1 MPTAIKSMS
10 VSHPLQ
16 GNLRERTLFFAEEHP
31 ITYDMKILG
40 GRISHLRA
48 RFSARFGLPVA
59 AHPSL
64 QNEVSPEGEFPV
76 GGLAMAGKNS
86 PWGKPGGEPSGPQE
100 GGDARPD
107 TNGPRNPW
115 VPPAG
120 DSSEGAK
127 RPSNIED
134 MFRARTRRN
143 GGSGG
148 GGTGFPRLPQRPD
161 GKSWLPIAIAFVV
174 VAWLGASMFHFIA
187 PQEKGVVTT
196 FGSYSRMLG
205 SGVSMTMPWPIQQV
219 AVKDVTTINRE
230 SIPTG
235 EGEQLML
242 TADQNLV
249 DLSYIVRWNIKDLKL
264 YTFQLEDPDKTVRD
278 VAEAAMRQ
286 AVAEVTLDGAMGSG
300 RALIET
306 QVRER
311 AQKILDFYRAGIS
324 IQGVEIKKTDP
335 PTKVVDAFK
344 EVLAAQQDAQSEI
357 NRAQAWAQ
365 QLTARAQGEAAAF
378 DKVYEQ
384 YKLAP
389 EVTKRRMYYETMERV
404 LSQTDKVIVEAPGVT
419 PYLPLPQLQ
428 NRAQPQVQAQAPAR
442 GGR

>member
-1 MPTAIKSMS
+1 MF
-10 VSHPLQ
+10 VRHPLQ
-16 GNLRERTLFFAEEHP
+16 GKLRKRTLFFAAEHP

-48 RFSARFGLPVA
+48 RLSARFSLPVA
-59 AHPSL
+59 APASL
-64 QNEVSPEGEFPV
+64 QNEAPAGEDFPA

-86 PWGKPGGEPSGPQE
+86 PWGKPGGEPSGPQ
-100 GGDARPD
+100 GDS
-107 TNGPRNPW
+107 NGPRNPW

-120 DSSEGAK
+120 DSGEGEK

-134 MFRARTRRN
+134 IFRARTTRR
-143 GGSGG
+143 GGGGGG

-161 GKSWLPIAIAFVV
+161 GKSWLPVGIAFVV

-219 AVKDVTTINRE
+219 TVKDVTTINRE

-311 AQKILDFYRAGIS
+311 MQKILDFYRAGIS

-335 PTKVVDAFK
+335 PAKVVDAFK

>member
-1 MPTAIKSMS
+1 M
-10 VSHPLQ
+10 
-16 GNLRERTLFFAEEHP
+16 NN
-31 ITYDMKILG
+31 LG
-40 GRISHLRA
+40 GRIA
-48 RFSARFGLPVA
+48 RLGQSVT
-59 AHPSL
+59 
-64 QNEVSPEGEFPV
+64 
-76 GGLAMAGKNS
+76 GLAMAGKKS
-86 PWGKPGGEPSGPQE
+86 PWGQPGDEPQE
-100 GGDARPD
+100 PAGGS
-107 TNGPRNPW
+107 TGSGPRNPW

-120 DSSEGAK
+120 ETEEPASR
-127 RPSNIED
+127 RPGLD
-134 MFRARTRRN
+134 DLFRNRGRR
-143 GGSGG
+143 GG
-148 GGTGFPRLPQRPD
+148 GGGGGFPRLPERPD
-161 GKSWLPIAIAFVV
+161 GKSWLPIGIAFVA
-174 VAWLGASMFHFIA
+174 VAWLGASMAHFIS

-196 FGSYSRMLG
+196 FGSYSRTLD
-205 SGVSMTMPWPIQQV
+205 SGVSLTLPWPV
-219 AVKDVTTINRE
+219 ERVSVKDVTTINRE
-230 SIPTG
+230 TIPTG

-264 YTFQLEDPDKTVRD
+264 YTFQLENPDQTVRD

-286 AVAEVTLDGAMGSG
+286 ALAEVTLDDAMGSG
-300 RALIET
+300 RAQIEG
-306 QVRER
+306 QVRDR

-378 DKVYEQ
+378 DKVFEQ
-384 YKLAP
+384 YRLAP

-404 LSQTDKVIVEAPGVT
+404 LSQTDKVILEAPGVA
-419 PYLPLPQLQ
+419 PYLPLPQMQ
-428 NRAQPQVQAQAPAR
+428 GRQAAQPQVQSPPQPQPKSQ

>member
-1 MPTAIKSMS
+1 MSMFECN
-10 VSHPLQ
+10 PLQ
-16 GNLRERTLFFAEEHP
+16 GNLRERTLFFAKEHP
-31 ITYDMKILG
+31 ITYGMKILG

-64 QNEVSPEGEFPV
+64 QNEAPSEGGLPV

-86 PWGKPGGEPSGPQE
+86 PWGNLGGEPSGPKE
-100 GGDARPD
+100 GGEGRPD
-107 TNGPRNPW
+107 SNGPRNPW

-120 DSSEGAK
+120 EGGEGSK

-134 MFRARTRRN
+134 IFRARR
-143 GGSGG
+143 GGGGGGGG

-161 GKSWLPIAIAFVV
+161 GKSWLPVAIAFVV
-174 VAWLGASMFHFIA
+174 VAWFGASTFHFIA

-196 FGSYSRMLG
+196 FGSYSRMLD

-311 AQKILDFYRAGIS
+311 MQKTLDFYRAGIS

-335 PTKVVDAFK
+335 PAKVVDAFK

-384 YKLAP
+384 YKMAP